1 MKICSY
7 CGLPFE
13 DNEIQETNLVQNMG
27 ELFYSSGNQIDSE
40 EICLQ
45 CKEKLG
51 ILNILGFGD

>member
-1 MKICSY
+1 MKICTY

-13 DNEIQETNLVQNMG
+13 DTEIQETNPFQKMG
-27 ELFYSSGNQIDSE
+27 ELFYSSNNQSDSE
-40 EICLQ
+40 EICPP